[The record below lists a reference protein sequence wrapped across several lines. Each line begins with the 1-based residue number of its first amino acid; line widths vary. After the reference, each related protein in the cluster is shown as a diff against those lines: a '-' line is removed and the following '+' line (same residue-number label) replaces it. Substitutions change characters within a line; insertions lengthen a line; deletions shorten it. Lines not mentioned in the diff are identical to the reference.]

1 MIGAPARWVLPRDVE
16 REAKALSAAVGIA
29 LPAARVLAARGY
41 GDPDKAREF
50 LTPHTSQLHDPTLLL
65 DLPQAAARLQSAIRA
80 GEKILL
86 YGDYDVDGTLAV
98 VILTKAIEVCG
109 GKSEYHVPHRLL
121 EGYGMRPEVVEKA
134 ASEGVKLI
142 VSVDTGI
149 RAGAVVEHANAL
161 GIDCIVTDH
170 HLPEATQS
178 PVPEAALPPALAVIN
193 PNRPDCEYPNKNLC
207 GAAVAYKLAVGLMR
221 LQTWD
226 AAKLDRMSDSF
237 LKLAAIATVSDVMPL
252 VGENRAI
259 VTLGL
264 AGFDRVRNPGL
275 RALLA
280 VAGIEEGT
288 APTVRQVGFQIG
300 PRINAAGRL
309 ESARQVVEMFLT
321 GDEKRA
327 AEIAKDLDAL
337 NFERRSTEKRILEE
351 CLAAVDE
358 SRAGLVLAGE
368 GWHRGVVGIVASRVV
383 ERFHRP
389 VLVLE
394 RNLEQ
399 GVAQGS
405 GRSIEAFHLLDA
417 LESMRDLFQKFGGH
431 SHAAG
436 VTLDLAKL
444 DEFVRRFDDYAKTK
458 LTEEDFRPQLRI
470 DAEAS
475 AAEWDESSVADVMR
489 LAPFGNGNPM
499 PVFLLRAAKI
509 GSATPMGESGKHFK
523 IRFEQNGAK
532 LFAKAWNF
540 DERAGEIMPGV
551 TVDAAVTVEDD
562 SYWGW
567 SASVKDV
574 RAIG

>member
-1 MIGAPARWVLPRDVE
+1 MLPSGIGEMMSGARWTEPRSVE
-16 REAKALSAAVGIA
+16 PEAKALSAALGIA
-29 LPAARVLAARGY
+29 LPAARVLAARGCT
-41 GDPDKAREF
+41 DPDKAREF
-50 LTPHTSQLHDPTLLL
+50 LSPHAGQLHDPSLLR
-65 DLPQAAARLQSAIRA
+65 DLPQAAARLDSAIRA
-80 GEKILL
+80 SEKILL

-98 VILTKAIEVCG
+98 VILTKAVEVCG
-109 GKSEYHVPHRLL
+109 GKSEFHVPHRLL
-121 EGYGMRPEVVEKA
+121 EGYGMRPEVVERA
-134 ASEGVKLI
+134 AAEGVALI

-170 HLPEATQS
+170 HLPEA
-178 PVPEAALPPALAVIN
+178 ALPPALAVIN
-193 PNRPDCEYPNKNLC
+193 PNRPDCAYPNKNLC
-207 GAAVAYKLAVGLMR
+207 GAAVAYKLAIGLMR
-221 LQTWD
+221 LQGWD
-226 AAKLDRMSDSF
+226 AAKLERMSDSF

-280 VAGIEEGT
+280 VAGIEEGV

-309 ESARQVVEMFLT
+309 ESARQVVELFLT
-321 GDEKRA
+321 ADTKRA
-327 AEIAKDLDAL
+327 ADIAKDLDAL

-351 CLAAVDE
+351 CLASVDE
-358 SRAGLVLAGE
+358 SRSGLVLAGE

-383 ERFHRP
+383 ERYHRP
-389 VLVLE
+389 ALVLE
-394 RNLEQ
+394 RNAEQ

-417 LESMRDLFQKFGGH
+417 LESMSDLFRKFGGH

-436 VTLDLAKL
+436 VTLDLARL

-458 LTEEDFRPQLRI
+458 LTPEDFRPELRI

-475 AAEWDESSVADVMR
+475 AAEWDQSAAADVQR
-489 LAPFGNGNPM
+489 LAPFGHGNPM
-499 PVFLLRAAKI
+499 PVFLLRGAKME
-509 GSATPMGESGKHFK
+509 STTPMGESGKHFK

-551 TVDAAVTVEDD
+551 KVDAAVTVEDD

-567 SASVKDV
+567 SASLKDV
-574 RAIG
+574 RVTG

>member
-1 MIGAPARWVLPRDVE
+1 
-16 REAKALSAAVGIA
+16 
-29 LPAARVLAARGY
+29 
-41 GDPDKAREF
+41 
-50 LTPHTSQLHDPTLLL
+50 
-65 DLPQAAARLQSAIRA
+65 
-80 GEKILL
+80 
-86 YGDYDVDGTLAV
+86 
-98 VILTKAIEVCG
+98 
-109 GKSEYHVPHRLL
+109 
-121 EGYGMRPEVVEKA
+121 
-134 ASEGVKLI
+134 
-142 VSVDTGI
+142 
-149 RAGAVVEHANAL
+149 
-161 GIDCIVTDH
+161 
-170 HLPEATQS
+170 
-178 PVPEAALPPALAVIN
+178 
-193 PNRPDCEYPNKNLC
+193 
-207 GAAVAYKLAVGLMR
+207 
-221 LQTWD
+221 
-226 AAKLDRMSDSF
+226 
-237 LKLAAIATVSDVMPL
+237 
-252 VGENRAI
+252 
-259 VTLGL
+259 
-264 AGFDRVRNPGL
+264 
-275 RALLA
+275 
-280 VAGIEEGT
+280 
-288 APTVRQVGFQIG
+288 VGFQIG

-321 GDEKRA
+321 SDEKRA

-383 ERFHRP
+383 ERYHRP

-444 DEFVRRFDDYAKTK
+444 DEFVRRFDEYARTK
-458 LTEEDFRPQLRI
+458 LTDEDFRPELRI

-475 AAEWDESSVADVMR
+475 ASEWDETSAADVMR
-489 LAPFGNGNPM
+489 LAPFGHGNPM
-499 PVFLLRAAKI
+499 PVFLLRGAKI
-509 GSATPMGESGKHFK
+509 GSTTPMGESGKHFK

-562 SYWGW
+562 SHWGW
-567 SASVKDV
+567 SASVKDI